1 VPDPTQDANDCVTFA
16 KGQLR
21 ASSLCATV
29 SDMARKLR
37 IDEPGL
43 SYHVWI
49 NGVAGLAI
57 FRDADDKNFMVDLLR
72 DEVELSQWCCLEY
85 AVMSTHYHAF
95 LRLRKPTLSSG
106 FQRLNVRY
114 ARYFNQKY
122 GKRGHVFDARFH
134 SKIAESRFSQFET
147 VRYVALNP
155 VKANMCQAAQE
166 YPWSG
171 YGATIGSHCDNAIV
185 DVRALVALF
194 GSRAA
199 YRKYVEEPD
208 ERARWGQ
215 ARARP
220 RDPERAPAKRTK
232 SRARAG

>member
-1 VPDPTQDANDCVTFA
+1 
-16 KGQLR
+16 
-21 ASSLCATV
+21 
-29 SDMARKLR
+29 MARKLR

-49 NGVAGLAI
+49 NGVASLSI
-57 FRDADDKNFMVDLLR
+57 FRDADDKNFMLELLR
-72 DEVELSQWCCLEY
+72 DEVEVSRWRCLEY
-85 AVMSTHYHAF
+85 AVMSTHYHVF
-95 LRLRKPTLSSG
+95 LQLRKPTLSSG

-114 ARYFNQKY
+114 ARYFNEKY

-134 SKIAESRFSQFET
+134 SKIAESRFGQLET

-155 VKANMCQAAQE
+155 VKANICTMAQD
-166 YPWSG
+166 YPWTG
-171 YGATIGSHCDNAIV
+171 YGGTIGRYRDDGIV
-185 DVRALVALF
+185 DVRAVIALF

-208 ERARWGQ
+208 ERVRWGQ

-220 RDPERAPAKRTK
+220 RGTATVRA
-232 SRARAG
+232 